1 MPAGYAYQMRFQD
14 LFAHKGYADAA
25 MLTAI
30 RQHGAAASDG
40 DLRVLLHHMLV
51 ANRFWLLSII
61 GEAFVAEAETQV
73 PGSLD
78 MLVESFRA
86 THNREMAWVA
96 AATDATLARTLEG
109 PLIPGGRC
117 LVSDALLQVC
127 LHSQGHRAQ
136 CAKLLRALGGT
147 PPMTDFILWLVERP
161 APTWPT

>member
-1 MPAGYAYQMRFQD
+1 MRFQD
-14 LFAHKGYADAA
+14 LLAHKGYADAA
-25 MLTAI
+25 VLTAI

-51 ANRFWLLSII
+51 ANRFWLLSITAQ
-61 GEAFVAEAETQV
+61 AFVAEAETQV

-78 MLVESFRA
+78 ELVERFRA
-86 THNREMAWVA
+86 THEREMGWVTA
-96 AATDATLARTLEG
+96 ASEETLARTLES

-147 PPMTDFILWLVERP
+147 PPMTDFILWVIDRP
-161 APTWPT
+161 MPVWPV